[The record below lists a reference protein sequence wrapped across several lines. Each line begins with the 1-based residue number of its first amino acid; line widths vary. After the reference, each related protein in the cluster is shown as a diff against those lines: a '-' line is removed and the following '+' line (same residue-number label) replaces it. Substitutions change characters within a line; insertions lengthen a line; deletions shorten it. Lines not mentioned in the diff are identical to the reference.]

1 MSDSLAANI
10 NDSTVNCV
18 EHAVILVDYSVNDN
32 LNEVNYDVNLEDND
46 LDYMSCEEE
55 ITDQEFDLT
64 EGNIRLNR

>member
-1 MSDSLAANI
+1 M
-10 NDSTVNCV
+10 ND
-18 EHAVILVDYSVNDN
+18 HF
-32 LNEVNYDVNLEDND
+32 NEVKYSENLEDND